1 MRENIYV
8 RVYGIVRLFG
18 GKRNVIVFKM
28 VLVMDMNEVI
38 YYMLEVIYSYLVLF
52 KYVVSVCFFCF
63 FYFGG
68 LIKLNFLF

>member
-1 MRENIYV
+1 M
-8 RVYGIVRLFG
+8 YGIVRLFG

-52 KYVVSVCFFCF
+52 KYVVSVCFFVF
-63 FYFGG
+63 FIFGG